1 MSPAQSWSVSP
12 QKILYSYC
20 ILLYVNKHFIFL
32 YIIIL
37 VYDPHEGCDLVIITT
52 SHPRGEGCIENLE
65 SRTKGC
71 LPNYHLPSLHLSDFY
86 EIFFFYNHLHVLL
99 IKTTFLHK

>member
-52 SHPRGEGCIENLE
+52 SHPRGEGVYRKPGIEDEGLF
-65 SRTKGC
+65 TK
-71 LPNYHLPSLHLSDFY
+71 LPLAISTSF
-86 EIFFFYNHLHVLL
+86 
-99 IKTTFLHK
+99 